1 MDSLPRHFYYK
12 KNRIQQLK
20 GFYYT
25 AKLGSPS
32 KAAKYM
38 CLGQSTVTMQ
48 IQSLERDLNAILF
61 VKSRGNFELTRDGHL
76 LYKIAVPLIQGID
89 GLYEQFVLQKKHAE
103 TSEISIA
110 AHHIAI
116 SYLLPKYLKPFME
129 TFPRVKV
136 NILNIPRTDAIK
148 RLINNKID
156 FMIYPTDAIP
166 EECLF
171 KPSFSYDPILIMHK
185 SHPLANKNTIT
196 LKDMS
201 RHDLVRI
208 DPQLITLPFF
218 EEAVEKYGIGSN
230 ISFENGNW
238 EMLKHFVRAKI
249 GMAMVSTIC
258 IDESDTDIVTKSMKK
273 FFPTMVYG
281 IMVKKGHYLNET
293 VKDLITFL
301 DDEFLE
307 NNEIQNP

>member
-1 MDSLPRHFYYK
+1 
-12 KNRIQQLK
+12 
-20 GFYYT
+20 
-25 AKLGSPS
+25 
-32 KAAKYM
+32 
-38 CLGQSTVTMQ
+38 
-48 IQSLERDLNAILF
+48 
-61 VKSRGNFELTRDGHL
+61 
-76 LYKIAVPLIQGID
+76 
-89 GLYEQFVLQKKHAE
+89 
-103 TSEISIA
+103 
-110 AHHIAI
+110 
-116 SYLLPKYLKPFME
+116 
-129 TFPRVKV
+129 
-136 NILNIPRTDAIK
+136 
-148 RLINNKID
+148 
-156 FMIYPTDAIP
+156 MIYPTDAIP

-171 KPSFSYDPILIMHK
+171 KPSFSYAPILIMHK

-249 GMAMVSTIC
+249 GIAMVSTIC